1 MVYTVRMAKNKS
13 IQTAVDV
20 VVATV
25 SQKQPLVN
33 VSKEILVAL
42 QALRTHETAYSE
54 RVRDQWL

>member
-1 MVYTVRMAKNKS
+1 MAKNKS

-54 RVRDQWL
+54 RVCDQWL